1 MAESKRT
8 TDRQRLDDAAARAL
22 FTLASEP
29 VEHIGLLY
37 EQDGQILATPTH
49 SQRHDSRTRGAF
61 AIPEGSLRAIFH
73 NHPPK
78 KLGRGD
84 LSRGDRRRNEF
95 SLDDIRQ
102 AQKLGV
108 PSYIAAGPKLR
119 RYDPATGQIEDVLA
133 EIPVELIRD
142 YIHRRLFE
150 GRNE

>member
-1 MAESKRT
+1 MSEERKDWRA
-8 TDRQRLDDAAARAL
+8 LDDAAARAL
-22 FTLASEP
+22 FALAYAP

-37 EQDGQILATPTH
+37 EQDGQILATSTR
-49 SQRHDSRTRGAF
+49 SLRNESETRGAF
-61 AIPEGSLRAIFH
+61 AIPAGSLRAIFH

-78 KLGRGD
+78 KSGRGD
-84 LSRGDRRRNEF
+84 LSRSDRRRSEF

-119 RYDPATGQIEDVLA
+119 RFDPATGRVEDVLA

-142 YIHRRLFE
+142 YFHRRFFE

>member
-1 MAESKRT
+1 MSEERKDWRA
-8 TDRQRLDDAAARAL
+8 LDDAAARAL
-22 FTLASEP
+22 FALAFEP

-37 EQDGQILATPTH
+37 EQDGQILATSTR
-49 SQRHDSRTRGAF
+49 SLRNESETRGAF
-61 AIPEGSLRAIFH
+61 SIPAGSLRAIFH

-78 KLGRGD
+78 RSGRGD
-84 LSRGDRRRNEF
+84 LSRSDRRRSEF

-119 RYDPATGQIEDVLA
+119 RFDPATGRVEDVLA

-142 YIHRRLFE
+142 YFHRRFFE